1 MTFKIGM
8 KVVCVDA
15 TGGWLSNSGRLVD
28 TNELQKG
35 AVYTVRW
42 VGMHKRTA
50 CIRLYEVDRRKRPP
64 GFNLSWS
71 GHDEPWFAARFRPA
85 VSPKQEVSFTTGADP
100 DSERFDNRRA
110 REKAWGCS
118 A

>member
-8 KVVCVDA
+8 KVVCVNASFPPSRTVLGPMRHVMELVEGHVYTISAVGLRHPLDA
-15 TGGWLSNSGRLVD
+15 TQGECVLVEEVERGWS
-28 TNELQKG
+28 
-35 AVYTVRW
+35 
-42 VGMHKRTA
+42 
-50 CIRLYEVDRRKRPP
+50 
-64 GFNLSWS
+64 
-71 GHDEPWFAARFRPA
+71 EPFWASRFRPA

-100 DSERFDNRRA
+100 DSERFDNRRT